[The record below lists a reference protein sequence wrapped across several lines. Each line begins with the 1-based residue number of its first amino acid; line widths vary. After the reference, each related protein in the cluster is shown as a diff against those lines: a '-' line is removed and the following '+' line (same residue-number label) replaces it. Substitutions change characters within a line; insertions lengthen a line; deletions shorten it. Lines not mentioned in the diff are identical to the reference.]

1 MLVEWGLWRRIKQE
15 LFRTIKT
22 NGGYCGYFL
31 YIAFLFLFWGMRW
44 TSSLYIFLYFRNKNE
59 RLVLEC
65 MKLAPKNIQ
74 IEWNL
79 FVDGWRGTSVVVQRR
94 EGYLEE
100 RRLWS
105 AGHLVW
111 SGPFFSFCWDKL
123 NFRVEHSQSVI
134 HVFPNQASTFKETS
148 RCGKSRI
155 GMVFNRCR
163 YPSLL

>member
-1 MLVEWGLWRRIKQE
+1 MTFYMVRFSDMLVEWGLWRRIKQE

-79 FVDGWRGTSVVVQRR
+79 FVDGEEPRWLCRGVK
-94 EGYLEE
+94 
-100 RRLWS
+100 
-105 AGHLVW
+105 
-111 SGPFFSFCWDKL
+111 D
-123 NFRVEHSQSVI
+123 I
-134 HVFPNQASTFKETS
+134 
-148 RCGKSRI
+148 
-155 GMVFNRCR
+155 
-163 YPSLL
+163 

>member
-1 MLVEWGLWRRIKQE
+1 
-15 LFRTIKT
+15 
-22 NGGYCGYFL
+22 
-31 YIAFLFLFWGMRW
+31 MRW

-100 RRLWS
+100 RRTLER
-105 AGHLVW
+105 
-111 SGPFFSFCWDKL
+111 GPFGVERAILFFLLGQIEFSCRAFPVSHSCLPQPSKHL
-123 NFRVEHSQSVI
+123 QRNFEVRKKPYWYG
-134 HVFPNQASTFKETS
+134 F
-148 RCGKSRI
+148 
-155 GMVFNRCR
+155 
-163 YPSLL
+163 

>member
-65 MKLAPKNIQ
+65 MKLAPKISKSNGIYSWM
-74 IEWNL
+74 ERNL
-79 FVDGWRGTSVVVQRR
+79 GGCA
-94 EGYLEE
+94 E
-100 RRLWS
+100 
-105 AGHLVW
+105 A
-111 SGPFFSFCWDKL
+111 
-123 NFRVEHSQSVI
+123 
-134 HVFPNQASTFKETS
+134 
-148 RCGKSRI
+148 
-155 GMVFNRCR
+155 
-163 YPSLL
+163 